1 MKPGSELIDKLINTQ
16 ATSRA
21 NPVVL
26 MDCCVNPFKLKNTTQ
41 KKESIS
47 ESADDSQG
55 DSTEPGFGEEGRGRI
70 AMVGNL
76 PFHQLASQAVK
87 SRQP

>member
-1 MKPGSELIDKLINTQ
+1 LLRQSVQ
-16 ATSRA
+16 A
-21 NPVVL
+21 
-26 MDCCVNPFKLKNTTQ
+26 KEHHK

-47 ESADDSQG
+47 ESAVDSQG